1 MTPHTT
7 LAATHTAASDG
18 AKGGRGEE
26 ALPISRW
33 KSSFL
38 EELDAIATRDRWGRA
53 LVVIGWFHL
62 AAFLICQRLYTPVGT
77 RDLRFLWTWG
87 AEFLLTIG
95 AFRLVAGPGWYRAAP
110 AAGLI
115 VRIWVTFFILALSM
129 LSLNNLTGWETP
141 WFKLGWATL
150 SSFGFAMLAWLID
163 LRFLL
168 LAVQMW
174 LTGLLMLRF
183 PHVSYLIY
191 GISWWMLLEGMGIWL
206 ERRSWAIRETSNPAP
221 SME

>member
-1 MTPHTT
+1 
-7 LAATHTAASDG
+7 
-18 AKGGRGEE
+18 
-26 ALPISRW
+26 
-33 KSSFL
+33 
-38 EELDAIATRDRWGRA
+38 
-53 LVVIGWFHL
+53 
-62 AAFLICQRLYTPVGT
+62 
-77 RDLRFLWTWG
+77 
-87 AEFLLTIG
+87 LLTIG